1 MICKIADLV
10 LQIPEEGGIAPLLEE
25 YRIVPNVQADV
36 VIDASRY
43 RKNMWQGMSPE
54 NYIYMETGAHFAYH
68 LLRFDGLVLHASA
81 VALDGRAYLF
91 SAPSGTGKST
101 HTRLWC
107 REYPSAKVFND
118 DKPALRRLDGKW
130 YAYGTPWCGKDHQN
144 INLKT
149 PLAGICFLKRGAE
162 NHIRRLTP
170 PEAVTRL
177 IRQTMHE
184 FDTEME
190 TDWMLSVVER
200 LVREIPI
207 WELCATMEPSAAH
220 ISLDTM
226 RRGAEENGL

>member
-1 MICKIADLV
+1 MRCLIADLV
-10 LQIPEEGGIAPLLEE
+10 TEIPEEGGMAPLLEE
-25 YRIVPNVQADV
+25 YKTDETHRAEITVN
-36 VIDASRY
+36 ASKYRY
-43 RKNMWQGMSPE
+43 EKWETLTPE
-54 NYIYMETGAHFAYH
+54 TVAYIESGTYFAYY
-68 LLRFDGLVLHASA
+68 LLRFDGIVLHASA

-107 REYPSAKVFND
+107 REYPDAKVFND

-144 INLKT
+144 INMKT

-162 NHIRRLTP
+162 NSIRRLTP
-170 PEAVTRL
+170 PEAVKRL
-177 IRQTMHE
+177 IHQSMHFFARE
-184 FDTEME
+184 AEM
-190 TDWMLSVVER
+190 DLMLSAVER

-207 WELCATMEPSAAH
+207 WELCATMEPEAAH
-220 ISLDTM
+220 LSLETM